1 MDRRV
6 LIIILLVV
14 VGGGFLIW
22 GVSSSREDSEQ
33 VYQDQG
39 VTELSQDDTEVS
51 AASEIESISQFDA
64 LIEKGAEG
72 TFEEGLLFAK
82 QLTENNKL
90 IEAREVYKR
99 LVQNF
104 SSHPDVGKLEQKLWG
119 INMKI
124 MFSPL
129 LSDDSVIYEVK
140 KGDTLYLIAKHFNT
154 TVGFLKRSNSL
165 SSDLI
170 RIGQR
175 LKIVTSK
182 PSIIVDKSLNI
193 LTLKM
198 DDEIVRVY
206 SCSTGEFNSTP
217 TGDFKIINKLSHPTW
232 YKTGAVVPPDSE
244 ENILGSRWM
253 GFELAGYGI
262 HGTTKPQSIGQQVT
276 AGCVRLYNKDVE
288 ELYDVVPLGTK
299 VTIIE

>member
-1 MDRRV
+1 MNRRV

-22 GVSSSREDSEQ
+22 GISSSRDNSNQ
-33 VYQDQG
+33 LHQSKSVDK
-39 VTELSQDDTEVS
+39 LSSDD
-51 AASEIESISQFDA
+51 AESITTDIDNIDQFDA
-64 LIEKGAEG
+64 LIEEKVEG

-82 QLTENNKL
+82 QLAGNNKL
-90 IEAREVYKR
+90 VEAKEVYKK
-99 LVQNF
+99 LIQNF
-104 SSHPDVGKLEQKLWG
+104 SSHPEVAGLEQELWD

-140 KGDTLYLIAKHFNT
+140 KGDSLHLIAKNFNT
-154 TVGFLKRSNSL
+154 TVGFLKRSNNL
-165 SSDLI
+165 NSDLI

-175 LKIVTSK
+175 LKVVTSK
-182 PSIIVDKSLNI
+182 PSMIVDKSLNV

-198 DDEIVRVY
+198 DDEIVKVY
-206 SCSTGEFNSTP
+206 PCSTGEFNSTP
-217 TGDFKIINKLSHPTW
+217 TGDFKIINKLPNPTW
-232 YKTGAVVPPDSE
+232 YKAGAIVPPGSE

-253 GFELAGYGI
+253 GFELSGYGI
-262 HGTTKPQSIGQQVT
+262 HGTTIPDSIGQQVT
-276 AGCVRLYNKDVE
+276 AGCVRLYNEDVE
-288 ELYDVVPLGTK
+288 ELYDVVPTGTK